1 MSGTDV
7 SAKLFADACALI
19 PGGVNSPVRAFSAV
33 GGTPRF
39 ITSAQ
44 GYWLTDADDNR
55 YIDLVCSWGPMI
67 LGHAHPAV
75 VDAVQRAA
83 GGGLSFGAPTPA
95 ESELAAE
102 IIGRVRP
109 VEKLRLVN
117 SGTEST
123 MSAIRL
129 ARGYTGRAK
138 IIKFSGC
145 YHGHSD
151 ALLADAGSG
160 VATLGLPSSPGVTG
174 AATADTIVLP
184 YNNIPAIEDA
194 FARFGDEIAA
204 VITEASPGNMGTVPP
219 LPGFNGE
226 LRRITAEHGALLIVD
241 EVMTGFRVSRS
252 GWYGLDPVDADLF
265 TFGKVMSGGL
275 PAAAF
280 GGRAEVM
287 ERLAPLGPVYQ
298 AGTLSGNPV
307 AMAAG
312 LATLRAADDA
322 AYVKLD
328 DNADRLID
336 LMSHALTD
344 AGLAH
349 RISRA
354 GNMFSVFFT
363 EDSVTDFAS
372 AKATE
377 TWRYPAFFHALLDAG
392 VYPPCSAF
400 ETWFVST
407 ALDEYAFDRIAAA
420 LPAAAR
426 AAAEAKKA

>member
-1 MSGTDV
+1 MSSTDV

-39 ITSAQ
+39 ITSAE

-55 YIDLVCSWGPMI
+55 YVDLVCSWGPMI

-83 GGGLSFGAPTPA
+83 AGGLSFGAPTPS

-102 IIGRVRP
+102 IIGRVAP
-109 VEKLRLVN
+109 VERLRLVN

-129 ARGYTGRAK
+129 ARGFTGRAK

-160 VATLGLPSSPGVTG
+160 VATLGLPASPGVTG

-184 YNNIPAIEDA
+184 YNDVAAVEDA
-194 FARFGDEIAA
+194 FARFDGEIAA
-204 VITEASPGNMGTVPP
+204 VITEASAGNMGTVPP
-219 LPGFNGE
+219 LPGFNAE
-226 LRRITAEHGALLIVD
+226 LRRITAQHGALLIMD

-252 GWYGLDPVDADLF
+252 GWYGVDPVDADLF

-280 GGRAEVM
+280 GGRVDVM

-312 LATLRAADDA
+312 LATLRAADDDV
-322 AYVKLD
+322 YTRLD
-328 DNADRLID
+328 SNADRLTG
-336 LMSHALTD
+336 LLSRALTD
-344 AGLAH
+344 ADVAH
-349 RISRA
+349 GISRA

-363 EDSVTDFAS
+363 DAPVTDFAS

-392 VYPPCSAF
+392 IYPPCSAF
-400 ETWFVST
+400 ETWFVSA
-407 ALDEYAFDRIAAA
+407 ALDDGAFDRIAEA
-420 LPAAAR
+420 LPGAAR
-426 AAAEAKKA
+426 AAAKAQRP

>member
-1 MSGTDV
+1 MRTDV
-7 SAKLFADACALI
+7 SAKLFDDACGVI

-44 GYWLTDADDNR
+44 GYWLTDADGNR
-55 YIDLVCSWGPMI
+55 YVDLVCSWGPMI
-67 LGHAHPAV
+67 LGHAHPDV
-75 VDAVQRAA
+75 VRAVQEAA
-83 GGGLSFGAPTPA
+83 VAGLSFGAPTPS
-95 ESELAAE
+95 ETELAGE
-102 IIGRVRP
+102 IIDRVAP
-109 VEKLRLVN
+109 VERLRLVN
-117 SGTEST
+117 SGTEAT

-129 ARGYTGRAK
+129 ARGFTGRAK

-174 AATADTIVLP
+174 AAAADTIVLP
-184 YNNIPAIEDA
+184 YNNIPAIEDT
-194 FARFGDEIAA
+194 FARFGDEIAC
-204 VITEASPGNMGTVPP
+204 IISESSPGNMGTVAP
-219 LPGFNGE
+219 LPGFNAE
-226 LRRITAEHGALLIVD
+226 LRRITAAHGALLILD

-252 GWYGLDPVDADLF
+252 GWYGVDSVAADLF
-265 TFGKVMSGGL
+265 TYGKVMSGGL

-322 AYVKLD
+322 VYAKLD
-328 DNADRLID
+328 ANADRLTG
-336 LMSHALTD
+336 LLAGALAD
-344 AGLAH
+344 AGVAH

-363 EDSVTDFAS
+363 GEPVTDFAS
-372 AKATE
+372 AKASE

-400 ETWFVST
+400 ETWFVSA
-407 ALDEYAFDRIAAA
+407 ALDDAAFEHISAA

-426 AAAEAKKA
+426 AAAEAKPA